1 MSKIFNDVVSVPSR
15 EVVEEHMRR
24 ARLER
29 SKAMWTMVS
38 NLFSR
43 PEAHD
48 DESTAT
54 PPGRAAAS
62 GTRC

>member
-1 MSKIFNDVVSVPSR
+1 MSKNFNDVVSVPSR

-43 PEAHD
+43 PESSKDASD
-48 DESTAT
+48 TA
-54 PPGRAAAS
+54 PAGRDTAAAH
-62 GTRC
+62 RA